1 MPARSVGECAGSAAL
16 ASDGMQADGLPDWR
30 EFAMLENG
38 CSSPS

>member
-16 ASDGMQADGLPDWR
+16 ASDGMQADELPDWR